1 MFFGSKDTAVIAAF
15 NRIIG
20 DMLYDHGGFLLFDQA
35 SDLHDELFRVALIHC
50 KRRRLDSL
58 QNRRNGAAGAEG
70 FLCNFSKQ
78 IIRNLPMYC
87 VFQRF
92 SASLCS
98 IEAVTT
104 THHICIQS
112 IPLCSM
118 TDGVLQL
125 ADIEFTV
132 NTRDCFGNQFIGVE
146 INGIGVLVVDGI
158 PEFLELCFFKPSVQ
172 RIFQNLWLVG
182 IRKHLL
188 ENACVINRLH
198 QGVDAFFYWF
208 QRIRNRSKRFC
219 LCILPVLL
227 RYIIFFVHIAV
238 AN

>member
-1 MFFGSKDTAVIAAF
+1 MAGQDGSL
-15 NRIIG
+15 R
-20 DMLYDHGGFLLFDQA
+20 
-35 SDLHDELFRVALIHC
+35 
-50 KRRRLDSL
+50 
-58 QNRRNGAAGAEG
+58 
-70 FLCNFSKQ
+70 NFSKQ
-78 IIRNLPMYC
+78 IIRNLPIYC
-87 VFQRF
+87 VFQCF

-104 THHICIQS
+104 TYHVCIQS

-132 NTRDCFGNQFIGVE
+132 NMRDCLGNQFIGIE
-146 INGIGVLVVDGI
+146 INSIGVLVVDGI

-198 QGVDAFFYWF
+198 QGVDALFYRF
-208 QRIRNRSKRFC
+208 QRIWNRSKRFC
-219 LCILPVLL
+219 LCILPVFL
-227 RYIIFFVHIAV
+227 RHVIFFVHIVV

>member
-1 MFFGSKDTAVIAAF
+1 
-15 NRIIG
+15 
-20 DMLYDHGGFLLFDQA
+20 
-35 SDLHDELFRVALIHC
+35 
-50 KRRRLDSL
+50 
-58 QNRRNGAAGAEG
+58 
-70 FLCNFSKQ
+70 
-78 IIRNLPMYC
+78 MYC

-104 THHICIQS
+104 THHVCIQS

-132 NTRDCFGNQFIGVE
+132 NMRDCFGNQFIRIE
-146 INGIGVLVVDGI
+146 INSIGVLVIDGI

-198 QGVDAFFYWF
+198 QGVDAFFYRF

-219 LCILPVLL
+219 LCILPVFL
-227 RYIIFFVHIAV
+227 RHVIFFVHIVV
-238 AN
+238 ANQILINGSCLMVVHLDGSPIQFDRLSGKIFNGRFPRTVVQHSLGLLLQAVHNRQDIDILHFIA